1 MNYEDDELQK
11 FGEKTA
17 AQVLYF
23 SSARKLEKGIYLD
36 GTKIICAAD
45 VPVELCDVSE
55 LKILG
60 THNYENVMAA
70 SAMAYAYGV
79 PIEVPAGAHLVRSS
93 QKMPPPCIGG
103 IPSYA

>member
-1 MNYEDDELQK
+1 MRMMTSEIRRKN
-11 FGEKTA
+11 GSA
-17 AQVLYF
+17 SLYF

-70 SAMAYAYGV
+70 SAMAYA
-79 PIEVPAGAHLVRSS
+79 LVFRSR
-93 QKMPPPCIGG
+93 
-103 IPSYA
+103 

>member
-1 MNYEDDELQK
+1 MEQNH
-11 FGEKTA
+11 
-17 AQVLYF
+17 
-23 SSARKLEKGIYLD
+23 
-36 GTKIICAAD
+36 CAAD

-79 PIEVPAGAHLVRSS
+79 PIEVIRKIFWTFPE
-93 QKMPPPCIGG
+93 
-103 IPSYA
+103 